1 MVFPHFALD
10 LELGQLLLDQ
20 ASFFLKLLSVD
31 LLGRSAGIQERQRRE
46 GVVGPVVELGERIL
60 LGPGDGRKRRFDR
73 RLAQLAPRRRRRL
86 AALRPGRSRGGGR
99 LRFGPGRSLLF
110 PGRLFRLG
118 AAGDAD
124 LYSGD
129 GEPGHPADAQKQFL
143 EGKTADGDGEKRS
156 RRQEEDQSSRTA
168 EKTVEEGDQKLAEN
182 AADRDFL
189 SAPSD
194 VLKEK
199 IQKGTEDEKQENK
212 LPGFAEDDSPVA
224 VKNGPDAQVSGG
236 QGEEPGGQA
245 EGGIC
250 RFGRLRPDPS
260 PPVVDAGVPGRGAG
274 PRRVEGIIADQ
285 GGQGKKSGED
295 EQYADGLGKGKPPPG
310 GRF

>member
-1 MVFPHFALD
+1 MRIFTPATVNRVIRPTPRNN
-10 LELGQLLLDQ
+10 
-20 ASFFLKLLSVD
+20 FLKEKPPTATAKSE
-31 LLGRSAGIQERQRRE
+31 AAARRKIK
-46 GVVGPVVELGERIL
+46 V
-60 LGPGDGRKRRFDR
+60 PGLPK
-73 RLAQLAPRRRRRL
+73 
-86 AALRPGRSRGGGR
+86 
-99 LRFGPGRSLLF
+99 
-110 PGRLFRLG
+110 
-118 AAGDAD
+118 
-124 LYSGD
+124 
-129 GEPGHPADAQKQFL
+129 
-143 EGKTADGDGEKRS
+143 
-156 RRQEEDQSSRTA
+156 
-168 EKTVEEGDQKLAEN
+168 KTVEEGDQKLAEN